1 MTYLDRTQPVAAS
14 NPAAPPAE
22 AARAPRGELAS
33 RTLAMPA
40 DTNPRGDVFGGWIMS
55 LMDLAGKMS
64 ATRYAHGRVATVAVS
79 NIVFHR
85 PVDVGDTVC
94 CYTALRKIGRTSISF
109 DVEVW
114 VLRQGHG
121 ERVMVTDANFTYV
134 ALDDAGR
141 PQPLGAAAAA
151 PSRS

>member
-1 MTYLDRTQPVAAS
+1 MTYLDQTQFVS
-14 NPAAPPAE
+14 AAPVFESTA
-22 AARAPRGELAS
+22 AARQPRGELAS

-94 CYTALRKIGRTSISF
+94 CYKALGKIGRTSISF

-121 ERVMVTDANFTYV
+121 ERVMVTHANFTYV

-141 PQPLGAAAAA
+141 PQLLAAASAT
-151 PSRS
+151 

>member
-1 MTYLDRTQPVAAS
+1 MTYLDRTQPVSAS
-14 NPAAPPAE
+14 KIDAPPAGT
-22 AARAPRGELAS
+22 RQPRGELAS

-94 CYTALRKIGRTSISF
+94 CYTALSKIGRTSISF

-141 PQPLGAAAAA
+141 PQPLGTAAASAT
-151 PSRS
+151 

>member
-1 MTYLDRTQPVAAS
+1 
-14 NPAAPPAE
+14 
-22 AARAPRGELAS
+22 
-33 RTLAMPA
+33 LAMPA

-94 CYTALRKIGRTSISF
+94 CYTALGKIGRTSISF

-121 ERVMVTDANFTYV
+121 ERVMVTHANFTYV

-141 PQPLGAAAAA
+141 PQLLAAAAA
-151 PSRS
+151 ASAT

>member
-1 MTYLDRTQPVAAS
+1 MTYLDQTQSAAGSPVFESTA
-14 NPAAPPAE
+14 
-22 AARAPRGELAS
+22 AARRPCGELAS

-55 LMDLAGKMS
+55 LMDVAGKMS

-85 PVDVGDTVC
+85 PVNVGDTVC
-94 CYTALRKIGRTSISF
+94 CYTALHKLGRTSISF
-109 DVEVW
+109 AVEVW

-134 ALDDAGR
+134 ALDEQGR
-141 PQPLGAAAAA
+141 PQALAAAA
-151 PSRS
+151 SVT

>member
-1 MTYLDRTQPVAAS
+1 MTYLDQTQPVS
-14 NPAAPPAE
+14 AAPVFESTA
-22 AARAPRGELAS
+22 AARQPLGEVAS
-33 RTLAMPA
+33 RTLAMTA

-94 CYTALRKIGRTSISF
+94 CYTALGKIGRTSISF

-121 ERVMVTDANFTYV
+121 ERVMVTHANFTYV

-141 PQPLGAAAAA
+141 PQLLAAAASA
-151 PSRS
+151 T